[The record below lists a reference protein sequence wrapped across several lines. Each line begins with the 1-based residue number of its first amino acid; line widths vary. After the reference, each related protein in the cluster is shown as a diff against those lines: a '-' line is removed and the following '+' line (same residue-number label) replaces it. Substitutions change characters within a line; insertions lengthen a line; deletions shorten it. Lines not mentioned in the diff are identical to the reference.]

1 MTEETDIWSP
11 CYLCLDGGEAQTTSS
26 LVVIQLLMH
35 EIWTWEN
42 EMADSDQAAAE
53 SVANSQ
59 SQTPERVPHE
69 HELLPCHYFD
79 FFYGASHGGVVA
91 TLLGRLRL
99 RVDDA
104 TERFHKIHQ
113 VFSKRKEVLNE
124 VLPLRNVLR
133 MNLYTKDLENAVY
146 DTTTKHPTN
155 PTDRS
160 GTDQPF
166 RDPTS
171 VFATSP
177 LFNPDDPRQAQTC
190 VVVPVLI
197 DGVVH
202 QTNHILRTFK
212 CGDEYQDV
220 LAVPLTGRP
229 NLTICQ
235 VLRAVMG
242 SPLGSERRHE
252 TAPIFD
258 SAFTVSY
265 PNGNAG
271 TDYRRLYGTSSSSR
285 SERSPTSTSSE
296 SSSCIERSTA
306 GALALFFSI
315 VVWVKTGDERRIAT
329 KRPLLL
335 PRRVEKVLA
344 IFKVSTKYLPGC
356 D

>member
-1 MTEETDIWSP
+1 
-11 CYLCLDGGEAQTTSS
+11 
-26 LVVIQLLMH
+26 
-35 EIWTWEN
+35 
-42 EMADSDQAAAE
+42 MADSDQPAAE

-59 SQTPERVPHE
+59 SQYDTPERVPHE

-99 RVDDA
+99 RVDGA

-113 VFSKRKEVLNE
+113 VFSKRKEILNE

-133 MNLYTKDLENAVY
+133 MNRYTKDLENAVY
-146 DTTTKHPTN
+146 DTATKHPTN

-160 GTDQPF
+160 ATDQPF
-166 RDPTS
+166 KDPTS

-177 LFNPDDPRQAQTC
+177 LFNSDDPRQAQTC

-197 DGVVH
+197 DGVIY

-212 CGDEYQDV
+212 CGDEFPDV

-242 SPLGSERRHE
+242 SSLGSERRHE
-252 TAPIFD
+252 TATIFD

-265 PNGNAG
+265 PTGNAG

-306 GALALFFSI
+306 GTPALFLSI
-315 VVWVKTGDERRIAT
+315 VWVKMVGGRKIA
-329 KRPLLL
+329 RQRQAPLL
-335 PRRVEKVLA
+335 RRVGKVLA
-344 IFKVSTKYLPGC
+344 ISKVSSENPATDRKLTLWPVGTLTRRC
-356 D
+356 CPP